1 MPISPC
7 SFGSRSFD
15 TVTSESD
22 SQRMRRW
29 WRLQAFISTLAGQ
42 KRQVAWQEVSEL
54 TTAPGTT
61 ADTTDTRPH
70 HAGIGADPFWYHVL
84 ESARAIVFEWCGGSR
99 AGIGVIPRCAT
110 GRC

>member
-42 KRQVAWQEVSEL
+42 KRQLARQQVSEL

-61 ADTTDTRPH
+61 ADRTDTRPPDG
-70 HAGIGADPFWYHVL
+70 GIGADPFCYHFL
-84 ESARAIVFEWCGGSR
+84 ESGRAIVFEWCRATR
-99 AGIGVIPRCAT
+99 AGIAIIPRRAT
-110 GRC
+110 VRC